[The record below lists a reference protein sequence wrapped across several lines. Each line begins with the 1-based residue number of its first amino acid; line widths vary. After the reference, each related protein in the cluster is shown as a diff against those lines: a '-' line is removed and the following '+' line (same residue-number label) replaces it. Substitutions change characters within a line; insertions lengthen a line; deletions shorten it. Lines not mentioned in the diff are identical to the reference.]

1 MQTELSRINTE
12 DPETGLLDS
21 HWDEHADDMRTSL
34 PGGRGKSVSPKGP
47 EPFEPEAFQRRNEQ
61 TFTALFCAHLL
72 LGALL
77 VALLSLGGTFENAFF
92 ADSDDT
98 SNSAGPGTWLLAQA
112 AIVSCSLLCA
122 TFCACAAIH
131 ILQAAPDS
139 VLQGAL
145 AGAPVLSAL
154 FSIILV
160 ADGVYG
166 LGIVF
171 GAMACLAAASM
182 HAMAPSLPLL
192 EITFSIAAKGMGT
205 QPGVTVL
212 AYAAVMAQAMFQGV
226 LLLLLMVCMEAKLY
240 PIVVYLC
247 FSSYWVGEVVRN
259 LLRVSVAGALARW
272 YCMGP
277 YSSPNC
283 IVPAFAAAQ
292 GACFGSVCYGSAI
305 TPLVGMVHSTI
316 SSLARTIMCGK
327 ASGGDALGLIQRFN
341 KFAFVN
347 CALYGSPTPPSA
359 LPLPDP
365 VYSP

>member
-1 MQTELSRINTE
+1 MPYGQ
-12 DPETGLLDS
+12 
-21 HWDEHADDMRTSL
+21 
-34 PGGRGKSVSPKGP
+34 
-47 EPFEPEAFQRRNEQ
+47 
-61 TFTALFCAHLL
+61 ALFCAHLL

-160 ADGVYG
+160 ADGEPRIG
-166 LGIVF
+166 LISPPADGEPDARVQ
-171 GAMACLAAASM
+171 MARHNARLLGVS
-182 HAMAPSLPLL
+182 SLPSPAVVVEISRLMQTGESASTEGPSFSL
-192 EITFSIAAKGMGT
+192 QITFSIAAKGMGT

-292 GACFGSVCYGSAI
+292 GACFG
-305 TPLVGMVHSTI
+305 
-316 SSLARTIMCGK
+316 
-327 ASGGDALGLIQRFN
+327 
-341 KFAFVN
+341 
-347 CALYGSPTPPSA
+347 
-359 LPLPDP
+359 
-365 VYSP
+365 